1 MSRILIFLFV
11 HLASCQ
17 QQYYA
22 AEQTI
27 QCYDGSLLPAAS
39 RCNNVP
45 ECAQGEDEYGCPT
58 SQASQ
63 SNLVRLPEEHQQKI
77 YVNSYPDYQD
87 YQDYPDYQPQPG
99 KESRPRLLSPNCNGD
114 NNSSPMFFA
123 VIEATNARDQLI
135 AVLSLC
141 SASKYFRRA
150 NFE

>member
-99 KESRPRLLSPNCNGD
+99 KESRPRLLSPNCNGPIVSHVFCCYRD
-114 NNSSPMFFA
+114 YKRKRPINCGVIIMFCIKIF
-123 VIEATNARDQLI
+123 
-135 AVLSLC
+135 SC
-141 SASKYFRRA
+141 
-150 NFE
+150 

>member
-58 SQASQ
+58 SPASQ

-87 YQDYPDYQPQPG
+87 YQDYPDYQPHPG
-99 KESRPRLLSPNCNGD
+99 TLLYQINVPVRITE
-114 NNSSPMFFA
+114 F
-123 VIEATNARDQLI
+123 
-135 AVLSLC
+135 
-141 SASKYFRRA
+141 
-150 NFE
+150 